1 MDDLDLH
8 NLDSLSFYIDEE
20 KLRKM
25 QEGGG
30 EVVEDSGDDCESGAC
45 KI

>member
-1 MDDLDLH
+1 MDDFDLMH
-8 NLDSLSFYIDEE
+8 FEVDEKRLE
-20 KLRKM
+20 EMRN
-25 QEGGG
+25 GGG